1 MAFFMYFCTKIT
13 DMRKIWLFILI
24 VIFLTSCRTVRYIDR
39 NIIDSTEI
47 EVPITNTK
55 IEYRDR
61 FLHDSIY
68 IHDSIFT
75 LIKGDT
81 VYIYKNKETN
91 HLINK
96 ADTFIKTDT
105 IEVPI
110 TVTKTVTKTETQI
123 KEVNKLYWWQRLL
136 ICLGLTVLIFGVISI
151 IRKTKKTILI

>member
-1 MAFFMYFCTKIT
+1 MK
-13 DMRKIWLFILI
+13 KLWLFILI
-24 VIFLTSCRTVRYIDR
+24 TIVFISCKTPTHIDKTV
-39 NIIDSTEI
+39 IDSTEI
-47 EVPITNTK
+47 AVPVTNTK

-61 FLHDSIY
+61 LLYDSIY
-68 IHDSIFT
+68 VHDSIFT

-110 TVTKTVTKTETQI
+110 TVTKTVTKTETQV

-151 IRKTKKTILI
+151 IRKTKKLF